1 MTDRYARIREALEA
15 LDAAGGG
22 GWISW
27 ETAFVKYAKASQP
40 DTIRALLAERD
51 ELAKDAERYR
61 LVRRKVRIVGND
73 FHIVNL
79 RPTYVAPDAAA
90 ELDAVADAAIAQQ
103 RKGE

>member
-61 LVRRKVRIVGND
+61 LIRDLGASFRDYEDREYSVCEGAMD
-73 FHIVNL
+73 S
-79 RPTYVAPDAAA
+79 A
-90 ELDAVADAAIAQQ
+90 LDSIRAAIAQQ
-103 RKGE
+103 RKGEGEQ